1 MVLQGFVMLDVSIL
15 GAFFGGILVFFSPC
29 ILPIVPFYLSY
40 MAGVGMASLNEE
52 GHLPDDIRRKAII
65 SSVAFSLGII
75 TVFVLLGAA
84 AFSISKTFQSYIT
97 EFRYIASG
105 VILLIGLHFLG
116 LLKISFLNRQFQLQ
130 SGNTSNMSVLS
141 SYVVGLA
148 FAAGWTPCVG
158 GVLAAVLFTASFEE
172 TALRGVGLL
181 LVFGIGL
188 TLPFVLAASFIRPF
202 LRFAA
207 RFKRHLPKVE
217 KGMGALLIF
226 FAILLLTN
234 SINSIAFWMLEFSEW
249 FK

>member
-1 MVLQGFVMLDVSIL
+1 MLDVSIL

-65 SSVAFSLGII
+65 SSVAFSLGIT

-207 RFKRHLPKVE
+207 RFKRYLPKVE
-217 KGMGALLIF
+217 KGMGVLLIF

-234 SINSIAFWMLEFSEW
+234 SYLKGFFLFIE
-249 FK
+249 

>member
-1 MVLQGFVMLDVSIL
+1 
-15 GAFFGGILVFFSPC
+15 
-29 ILPIVPFYLSY
+29 

-141 SYVVGLA
+141 SYIVGLA

-158 GVLAAVLFTASFEE
+158 GVLAAVLFTASFEAVSY
-172 TALRGVGLL
+172 TH
-181 LVFGIGL
+181 L
-188 TLPFVLAASFIRPF
+188 TLPRKNEV
-202 LRFAA
+202 
-207 RFKRHLPKVE
+207 
-217 KGMGALLIF
+217 
-226 FAILLLTN
+226 
-234 SINSIAFWMLEFSEW
+234 
-249 FK
+249 